1 MPIWPPY
8 WLSLKPRSAKV
19 GIEVI
24 KINRKKSKRKL
35 DTIQYKM
42 RDQGVRKVFSTSVTA
57 FKVIGQESRF
67 RGKTI
72 LTGPVG
78 HYVGAILGKLYG
90 LGQ

>member
-1 MPIWPPY
+1 MAATLVFSKTAQCEIWN
-8 WLSLKPRSAKV
+8 RSHQNQQK
-19 GIEVI
+19 
-24 KINRKKSKRKL
+24 KKSKRQL

-42 RDQGVRKVFSTSVTA
+42 RGQGVRKVFSTSVTA
-57 FKVIGQESRF
+57 FKVIGEESRF
-67 RGKTI
+67 REKNI

>member
-1 MPIWPPY
+1 
-8 WLSLKPRSAKV
+8 
-19 GIEVI
+19 
-24 KINRKKSKRKL
+24 
-35 DTIQYKM
+35 M
-42 RDQGVRKVFSTSVTA
+42 RGQGVRKVFSTSVTA